1 MALPCTESIKKGEL
15 SLSLK
20 FLLLAAKAANPAD
33 DLPDGAAASAAVGI
47 TVEEIHLADLLVR
60 FVSRGQGDCNR
71 FVIIFQAVNP
81 GSVSNNEKERPFGL
95 SLSNARNLP

>member
-1 MALPCTESIKKGEL
+1 MAAPTRRQKDVKLVEEKGEL

-60 FVSRGQGDCNR
+60 FRLARTGGLYRIYGFISSCKS
-71 FVIIFQAVNP
+71 FQQF
-81 GSVSNNEKERPFGL
+81 KWCR
-95 SLSNARNLP
+95 